1 MVNGPK
7 HYRDLHDNT
16 FIMLIDHC
24 EDNWVGTNL
33 SESYGKFQD
42 CLLTHWLPISSI
54 LFLIGTISMQS
65 IQMQLSKKKIFF
77 LKFFHHFLN
86 LDKHFEKKNMTLIA
100 YAFPKLQTAKN
111 VVRQMSKGSRFGR
124 PFIKRHGKWSKTLLK
139 SARQQLYRVY
149 WSLSR
154 QFSRKKS
161 FLVIWRILGLSIET
175 LTAEDKYSLL
185 NRHNFNAIN

>member
-54 LFLIGTISMQS
+54 LFLIGAISMQS
-65 IQMQLSKKKIFF
+65 IQMQLSKKKNFF

-86 LDKHFEKKNMTLIA
+86 LDKFLNILKKKIWRSLLMHFQNYRL
-100 YAFPKLQTAKN
+100 
-111 VVRQMSKGSRFGR
+111 R
-124 PFIKRHGKWSKTLLK
+124 KTWLDKCLRGLV
-139 SARQQLYRVY
+139 SEDP
-149 WSLSR
+149 SLSDMVNGPKHCWNLHG
-154 QFSRKKS
+154 SS
-161 FLVIWRILGLSIET
+161 FIVFIDPCQDSSVGRSLS
-175 LTAEDKYSLL
+175 
-185 NRHNFNAIN
+185 

>member
-33 SESYGKFQD
+33 SDSYGKFQD
-42 CLLTHWLPISSI
+42 CLLTHWLPISSV

-65 IQMQLSKKKIFF
+65 IQMQLSKKKNFF

-86 LDKHFEKKNMTLIA
+86 LDKFLNILKKKIWRSLLMHFRNYRL
-100 YAFPKLQTAKN
+100 
-111 VVRQMSKGSRFGR
+111 R
-124 PFIKRHGKWSKTLLK
+124 KTLLDK
-139 SARQQLYRVY
+139 CLRGLVMVQNIVEICTAAPLSCLLIPVKTVESEEVFLSDMENLRTVY
-149 WSLSR
+149 WDIDCRR
-154 QFSRKKS
+154 QVFSS
-161 FLVIWRILGLSIET
+161 
-175 LTAEDKYSLL
+175 
-185 NRHNFNAIN
+185 